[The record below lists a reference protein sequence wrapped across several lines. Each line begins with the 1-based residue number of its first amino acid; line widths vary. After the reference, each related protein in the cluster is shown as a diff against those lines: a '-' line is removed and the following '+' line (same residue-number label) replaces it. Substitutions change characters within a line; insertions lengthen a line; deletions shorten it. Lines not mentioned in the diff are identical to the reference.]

1 MLREENRRIW
11 SGLHRSTETAK
22 IDDSLAASW
31 QKSSKRGIDYRT
43 ALPKEVPA
51 QELDR
56 AKQSFKRLTICS
68 DWVINHLIEN
78 CGSSSLRVL
87 LFSRDGILL
96 RIYGLVTTGDW
107 LAERGIKT
115 GGRWLED
122 TIGTN
127 VFTIGARKKQTMFL
141 PGCYNYSEFLAD
153 GAYYYAPICLSDGD
167 IHGSLILCVPI
178 EETDELLFS
187 LAVAV
192 VRTIELDMFLFQTV
206 EMFTGGDSE
215 SGSIFLQPDNGDYK
229 VVLINDQVF
238 KILGMDKTNYYHLSL
253 DALIMPYPSNREF
266 WSLLS
271 SKRNISEREI
281 QLLIRGGGRVVV
293 DISIV
298 HYTHNK
304 FHPDGITVSFCTS
317 DEQPGKAVKYNS
329 NMASHTFSDIIGED
343 EAMLET
349 KKRSRIAAWSDSN
362 ILISG
367 ESGTGKDVFAQ
378 AIHNA
383 SKRGHRPFVAINCA
397 AFSKELIASELFG
410 YESGAFTGAKREGS
424 IGKFELANG
433 GTLFMDEIGDMPM
446 DVQSVLLR
454 VLEEKAFRKVGG
466 NKLIAVDVRIIAATN
481 KNLKELIEQK
491 KFREDLFYRL
501 SVIRINIPPLRN
513 RGNDVYLFAEY
524 YIKNICGKLEKPE
537 ITLTSGA
544 LNFLGR
550 YSWPGNI
557 RELQN
562 LLEGIIST
570 HEETK
575 IGEREIQNYL
585 GEYFF
590 EKPEVKSLEMP
601 ETPLS
606 ENEQRKR
613 MLEALRL
620 YGNNRSKAAEH
631 LGMSRSTFY
640 RRMQEFN
647 IKIETER
654 K

>member
-1 MLREENRRIW
+1 MLREDNRSIW
-11 SGLHRSTETAK
+11 CGLHSSFEDAK
-22 IDDSLAASW
+22 IDESLAASW
-31 QKSSKRGIDYRT
+31 KKSIKRGIDYKT
-43 ALPKEVPA
+43 ALPKEVGA
-51 QELDR
+51 QEFDR
-56 AKQSFKRLTICS
+56 TKQSFRRLMICS

-96 RIYGLVTTGDW
+96 RIYGLVTSGDW
-107 LAERGIKT
+107 LAERGIRV

-127 VFTIGARKKQTMFL
+127 VFTMGVRKKQTMFL
-141 PGCYNYSEFLAD
+141 PGCYNFSEFLAD

-167 IHGSLILCVPI
+167 IHGSIILCVPI
-178 EETDELLFS
+178 EEADELLFS
-187 LAVAV
+187 LAVSV
-192 VRTIELDMFLFQTV
+192 VRTIELDMFLFQSV
-206 EMFTGGDSE
+206 EMFTGVDSE

-238 KILGMDKTNYYHLSL
+238 RILGIDKTDNYHLSL
-253 DALIMPYPSNREF
+253 DALISPYPSNREF

-271 SKRNISEREI
+271 SKRNITEREI
-281 QLLIRGGGRVVV
+281 QLSIKSGGKVVV
-293 DISIV
+293 DITIV
-298 HYTHNK
+298 HYTQNK
-304 FHPDGITVSFCTS
+304 FHPDGITVSFS
-317 DEQPGKAVKYNS
+317 ASGEQLGKPVKYNS
-329 NMASHTFSDIIGED
+329 NMASHTFNDIICED
-343 EAMLET
+343 ETMLET

-424 IGKFELANG
+424 MGKFELANG

-446 DVQSVLLR
+446 EVQSVLLR

-491 KFREDLFYRL
+491 LFREDLFYRL

-513 RGNDVYLFAEY
+513 RGNDVYLFTDY
-524 YIKNICGKLEKPE
+524 YIKKICRKLDKPE
-537 ITLTSGA
+537 ITLTKGA
-544 LNFLGR
+544 LDFLGR

-570 HEETK
+570 HEETL
-575 IGEREIQNYL
+575 IGDKEIENYL
-585 GEYFF
+585 GEYFL
-590 EKPEVKSLEMP
+590 EEPKSRSAE
-601 ETPLS
+601 ESVINLS
-606 ENEQRKR
+606 EDEQRIR
-613 MLEALRL
+613 ILEALSRFN
-620 YGNNRSKAAEH
+620 NNRSKAAGF

-640 RRMQEFN
+640 RRMQELN
-647 IKIETER
+647 INNK
-654 K
+654 